1 MIPPA
6 VLAEAAG
13 GPATLLTVEARPLGG
28 DGAATAA
35 VTLLTGTLRHG
46 RKERSFSLVRKQFQP
61 LTEGRHAAG
70 SHDERHWAYWRREPL
85 AYASGLLP
93 TGPGLAA
100 PRCLGVTE
108 DAVYLAHVIGRRE
121 DPGTAARRLADWQA
135 GVTPPDVPWLARH
148 QLAQRIAVSELDWT
162 AVDAPPQAAA
172 IWSRR
177 RELLAELEAVPPVL
191 SHGDFHRHQV
201 VAAADLTVVLDW
213 ATLGVAPAGAD
224 VAHLALS
231 TLDGNL
237 VEVYLAAAG
246 SRLDPGAVRRG
257 YRLTLVLTAVSRLH
271 WMLSRGLRPPER
283 YLAFLAREIDA
294 AGR

>member
-35 VTLLTGTLRHG
+35 VTLLAGTLRHG
-46 RKERSFSLVRKQFQP
+46 REERTFSLVRKQFQP
-61 LTEGRHAAG
+61 LAQGRHAAG

-100 PRCLGVTE
+100 PRCLGVTA
-108 DAVYLAHVIGRRE
+108 DAVYLAHVAGPPE
-121 DPGTAARRLADWQA
+121 DPRTAVHRLAHWQSR
-135 GVTPPDVPWLARH
+135 TELPDVPWLAGH

-162 AVDAPPQAAA
+162 AVDALPQAAA

-177 RELLAELEAVPPVL
+177 HELLAELDAVPPVL
-191 SHGDFHRHQV
+191 SHGDFHRDQV
-201 VAAADLTVVLDW
+201 VAGGDRTVVLDW
-213 ATLGVAPAGAD
+213 GTLGVAPAGAD

-231 TLDGNL
+231 TLDGSL
-237 VEVYLAAAG
+237 VDGYLAAAG
-246 SRLDPGAVRRG
+246 TRLDQGAVRRG

-271 WMLSRGLRPPER
+271 WMLTRDIPPPKG
-283 YLAFLAREIDA
+283 YLAFLTREIDA
-294 AGR
+294 VGP